1 MNRGYDSHHGSVFP
15 GDDEDGGLPRKRRKA
30 IRSLQKLVERHQ
42 RKIADFKRDQPVR
55 PGMEGMDAEVI
66 ASQQQRRIQHLE
78 REVRAFQKA
87 IRRLRD
93 SE

>member
-1 MNRGYDSHHGSVFP
+1 MYTAKDAHMNGAYDSN
-15 GDDEDGGLPRKRRKA
+15 DDLRRKRRKA
-30 IRSLQKLVERHQ
+30 IRSLMKLIEQHQ
-42 RKIADFKRDQPVR
+42 RKIADFKRNLPVR

-66 ASQQQRRIQHLE
+66 SSQQQRRIQHLE
-78 REVRAFQKA
+78 REVRAFQQA